1 MTPDTIGRF
10 AQLFTLANPAA
21 AARIA
26 ERLALALHDPAAYQ
40 TQFADELAE
49 RGIEAALPAQELR
62 DLALLDAL
70 LAEDLAWECDDQDK
84 ADDLA
89 DALNEVLARQ
99 QRPERLRPE
108 ALRNRRDPG
117 PEQLDAVQEALEPL
131 GLALV
136 LFAFDSDAF
145 PLSVVAEA
153 QAGEARTLARELGFG
168 VTVY

>member
-1 MTPDTIGRF
+1 MNTASIQRF
-10 AQLFTLANPAA
+10 AQIFSLADVVATE
-21 AARIA
+21 RVA
-26 ERLALALHDPAAYQ
+26 ERLTLALNDPVAYQ
-40 TQFADELAE
+40 AQFAEELAE
-49 RGIEAALPAQELR
+49 RGIEAKLPAQELR

-89 DALNEVLARQ
+89 DALNEVLVRQ
-99 QRPERLRPE
+99 QRPECLRPE
-108 ALRNRRDPG
+108 ALRNRRDSG
-117 PEQLDAVQEALEPL
+117 PEQLDTVQEALEAL

-136 LFAFDSDAF
+136 LFAFDSDAY

-153 QAGEARTLARELGFG
+153 QAEETRTLARELGFG